1 VLFVAN
7 CFGQPLSALVD
18 HQSDEVILLAAFG
31 TVLLVAGLAQRL
43 QVSAAIGAGMLTSA
57 VDCAGIGWVL
67 AAALG
72 DDPSGAGQS
81 DADGIASPIE

>member
-1 VLFVAN
+1 
-7 CFGQPLSALVD
+7 
-18 HQSDEVILLAAFG
+18 
-31 TVLLVAGLAQRL
+31 LAQRL